1 MKATR
6 LFQSWVHLRYHNR
19 RSVLPNAQQQTPLHC
34 LRRYLPSMSARE
46 LAACVWAFSTMAYMP
61 DVDWLEAFA
70 QRCMEVA
77 PSFTQQEW
85 AVVVSSLA
93 HIVGG
98 RSELGVYL
106 EDLVIMPQVCFC
118 CAFN

>member
-1 MKATR
+1 
-6 LFQSWVHLRYHNR
+6 
-19 RSVLPNAQQQTPLHC
+19 
-34 LRRYLPSMSARE
+34 MSARE